1 MPPSSIETFILL
13 KHRSV
18 ELQCH
23 VLVGGPRK
31 TLYTDMVIA
40 AHAICVRTTML
51 SLCTIANF
59 LGSQPQDKHNA
70 SSNSKMS
77 WREFPLSKCKNM
89 KNAGS
94 AITFPAF
101 FMLAHKYL

>member
-77 WREFPLSKCKNM
+77 WRELLSP
-89 KNAGS
+89 NAK
-94 AITFPAF
+94 I
-101 FMLAHKYL
+101 